1 MKPPSKVSWYRFVAV
16 AVLLSCIAGCTVFRE
31 KQRISEC
38 RDTKADGGSIAIRL
52 NLLGALNL
60 DVIGDVEYALPSG
73 LGFLLGG
80 GIQSPIVNMW
90 GPWFQNS
97 KGVTKALGMY
107 VGARIPIDIGDLNGL
122 GLKPM
127 IVYSTQ
133 VLSDTSDIIPPI
145 PQDIS
150 FVTHRIGG
158 YLGVAYTK
166 VFARKWIVEPVIA
179 IGPTL
184 NSLNIAP
191 SKFRFSHISM
201 PLQLNVGF
209 RF

>member
-38 RDTKADGGSIAIRL
+38 RVTKADGGSIAIRL
-52 NLLGALNL
+52 NLLSALN
-60 DVIGDVEYALPSG
+60 
-73 LGFLLGG
+73 
-80 GIQSPIVNMW
+80 
-90 GPWFQNS
+90 
-97 KGVTKALGMY
+97 
-107 VGARIPIDIGDLNGL
+107 
-122 GLKPM
+122 
-127 IVYSTQ
+127 
-133 VLSDTSDIIPPI
+133 
-145 PQDIS
+145 IS

-179 IGPTL
+179 IGPTF